1 MMRALL
7 VLLLL
12 SCAPALSAQAPIEGE
27 YLAYGPPEQRQPT
40 TMHRFLYTMMAE
52 CLGVED
58 SDEAFNR
65 IQWYVAAFIL
75 RVGDHRR
82 MAGLWSPTPR
92 RIYMDRNRW
101 VDAHDVSHELIHE
114 LTDGEIE
121 EDDPA
126 FARCEVREYAAP

>member
-1 MMRALL
+1 MRALL
-7 VLLLL
+7 LLVLLA
-12 SCAPALSAQAPIEGE
+12 CAPALSAQTPTDSG

-65 IQWYVAAFIL
+65 IQWYVADFIL
-75 RVGDHRR
+75 RVEDYRR
-82 MAGLWSPTPR
+82 MGGLWSPGPRR
-92 RIYMDRNRW
+92 RIYLDRGRW
-101 VDAHDVSHELIHE
+101 GDAHVVSHELIHE
-114 LTDGEIE
+114 LTGGAE

-126 FARCEVREYAAP
+126 FARCEIKDWVP